1 MGGDRRSS
9 GRRVARE
16 WNPPVSLFDAF
27 ARAVGIGFLVAA
39 PVGAMAFLCIERTL
53 ARGRAS
59 GYATG
64 AGIAT
69 ADALYASIAA
79 FGLTA
84 LTGALTGV
92 QGWVRLVGGVFLIYL
107 GVRAMLSKPGR
118 RAQESAAMPLLGVY
132 GSALGLTLANPQTII
147 AFAGIFAGAGLAV
160 SGGGWAVPAMT
171 VAGVFVGSLVW
182 WLVLVTVTGALRERV
197 GASVLLWVTRISG
210 AAIATLGLV
219 AIWADVGVLVR

>member
-1 MGGDRRSS
+1 VS
-9 GRRVARE
+9 
-16 WNPPVSLFDAF
+16 PVDGFI
-27 ARAVGIGFLVAA
+27 RALGIGFLVAA
-39 PVGAMAFLCIERTL
+39 PVGAMALLCIERTL

-84 LTGALTGV
+84 LTAALTGA
-92 QGWVRLVGGVFLIYL
+92 QGWVRLVGGAFLIYL

-118 RAQESAAMPLLGVY
+118 GAEESGTASMLGVY

-147 AFAGIFAGAGLAV
+147 AFAGIFAGAGLV
-160 SGGGWAVPAMT
+160 SSGGGWETPAIT
-171 VAGVFVGSLVW
+171 VAGVFAGSLGW

-197 GASVLLWVTRISG
+197 GARTLLWVTRVSG
-210 AAIATLGLV
+210 AAIAALGV
-219 AIWADVGVLVR
+219 AAIWAGVQALTR

>member
-1 MGGDRRSS
+1 M
-9 GRRVARE
+9 
-16 WNPPVSLFDAF
+16 SLLDAF

-39 PVGAMAFLCIERTL
+39 PVGAMALLCIERTL

-79 FGLTA
+79 FGLSA
-84 LTGALTGV
+84 LTGALTGA
-92 QGWVRLVGGVFLIYL
+92 QGWVRLVGGAFLVYL
-107 GVRAMLSKPGR
+107 GVRAMLSKTGR
-118 RAQESAAMPLLGVY
+118 RAQESGAVPLLGVY

-160 SGGGWAVPAMT
+160 SGGGWRVPALT
-171 VAGVFVGSLVW
+171 VAGVFAGSLVW
-182 WLVLVTVTGALRERV
+182 WLALVTVVGALRERV
-197 GASVLLWVTRISG
+197 GERVLLWVTRISG
-210 AAIATLGLV
+210 AAIAILGLV
-219 AIWADVGVLVR
+219 AIWAGVGVLVR